1 MNRLYHEIESDALPF
16 IPPKNVEIPESIDW
30 RELGAVTRVK
40 NQGGCGNCYAFSVI
54 GALEGQLFRSTGELI
69 ELSEMDLTECS
80 KGEILATGLRTAHF
94 FSSFPVAF
102 YSNGQCSSKYALKM
116 VSIL

>member
-1 MNRLYHEIESDALPF
+1 MNRLYHEIAPDALPF

-54 GALEGQLFRSTGELI
+54 GALEGQLFRRTGELI

-80 KGEILATGLRTAHF
+80 KGKILATGLR
-94 FSSFPVAF
+94 PW
-102 YSNGQCSSKYALKM
+102 QL
-116 VSIL
+116 